1 MTPTA
6 LPRLAGVL
14 YLVII
19 LCGVWSEAAVR
30 AQLIDPGDAA
40 ATAEAVGARLE
51 LFRAS
56 LAADTVMA
64 LADVALA
71 VVFFVLLR
79 PAGPGLALAA
89 MVFRLVQ
96 AAVIGASLV
105 AMAGMIPALEQGEDA
120 LALVLAQIHAAGYDI
135 GLIFFGVNCAL
146 LCALLLRS
154 GGVPRAV
161 AWGIGAA
168 GAVYL
173 AGSYLRLLA
182 PAWHA
187 GFQPAYLV
195 PLLAESALC
204 LWLLVRARV

>member
-64 LADVALA
+64 LD
-71 VVFFVLLR
+71 
-79 PAGPGLALAA
+79 AA
-89 MVFRLVQ
+89 NF
-96 AAVIGASLV
+96 
-105 AMAGMIPALEQGEDA
+105 
-120 LALVLAQIHAAGYDI
+120 
-135 GLIFFGVNCAL
+135 
-146 LCALLLRS
+146 
-154 GGVPRAV
+154 
-161 AWGIGAA
+161 
-168 GAVYL
+168 
-173 AGSYLRLLA
+173 
-182 PAWHA
+182 
-187 GFQPAYLV
+187 
-195 PLLAESALC
+195 
-204 LWLLVRARV
+204 